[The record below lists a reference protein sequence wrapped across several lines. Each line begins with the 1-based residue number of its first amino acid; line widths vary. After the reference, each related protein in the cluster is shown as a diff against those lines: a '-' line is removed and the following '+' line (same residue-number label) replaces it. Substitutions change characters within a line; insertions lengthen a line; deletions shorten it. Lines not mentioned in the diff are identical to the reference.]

1 MKRNSLL
8 FTLLC
13 LCTLCLIVGCNGDGV
28 LMRQQLEEL
37 EQQNSKGEKLVDD
50 SLAESLVTILP
61 NEIAKLEKCIPSYV
75 SYIRK
80 NLLKKVFGKD
90 GNADEFDDE
99 IGNIGKKT

>member
-13 LCTLCLIVGCNGDGV
+13 LCALCLIVGCNGDGV

-80 NLLKKVFGKD
+80 NLLKKSSVRMEMRMSSTMRL
-90 GNADEFDDE
+90 AISE
-99 IGNIGKKT
+99 IIP